1 MVNLKPS
8 AKTGATTGAGV
19 AIAPILVWVAGLLG
33 VEIPAEVAAALAGA
47 VAAVV
52 AWLVPAKSGSKIV
65 QLQDDIDLLTADIE
79 SNVASDFSY
88 TEAGLDPAG
97 AEVDAERESNID
109 PDEEFVEVEAGP
121 KH

>member
-1 MVNLKPS
+1 MVTLKPS

-19 AIAPILVWVAGLLG
+19 VIAPILIWIAGLFG
-33 VEIPAEVAAALAGA
+33 VEIPAEVAVLLGGAA
-47 VAAVV
+47 AAVV
-52 AWLVPAKSGSKIV
+52 AWLMPAKSGSKIV

-79 SNVASDFSY
+79 SDVESDSSF

-97 AEVDAERESNID
+97 ADVDEPESNID
-109 PDEEFVEVEAGP
+109 PDEEYVEVESGP